1 MLTEIN
7 IGGIYMAPLAVYA
20 AAALI
25 LMLLI
30 RFGLR
35 RLGFFNWVWHP
46 ALFETGLYVALLS
59 FLVLNF
65 PA

>member
-1 MLTEIN
+1 MLTEIDV
-7 IGGIYMAPLAVYA
+7 GGIYMAPLAVYA
-20 AAALI
+20 AIALG
-25 LMLLI
+25 LMLAV

-46 ALFETGLYVALLS
+46 ALFETGLYVAILS
-59 FLVLNF
+59 VLVLHF